1 MLASNIKQYLL
12 TLFFSFVVL
21 PLAIA
26 QADDNIF
33 DGIHTVV
40 IDPGHGGKDAGCLG
54 SSSYEKDIALDI
66 SLMLGKYIEENFK
79 DIEVIYTRKTDVF
92 IELDE
97 RAQIANR
104 NNADL
109 FICVH
114 ANAASPSAFGTETY
128 VMGISQSESNL
139 QVAKREN
146 SVILMEEDHEKRYGS
161 FDPNSPES
169 YIALSLMQSAYQA
182 QSLSFA
188 AKVQEQ
194 FRERVGRRDRGV
206 KQAAFWVLHRT
217 SMPSVLIETGFLTNA
232 SEEKFLKS
240 EVGKDYMASAIY
252 RAFKEYKYEIDAK
265 VLPLDEEGISAME
278 RPIIDSENSV
288 TEKERNASHAKKM
301 KYEGLTFKVQLV
313 TSSTKISTEPENF
326 KGILGVE
333 YYEAG
338 GLYRYTVGNEDDWEA
353 ASKLQDSI
361 RAKGYEDAF
370 VVAFL
375 NGDRIAVGEA
385 VKLLKKNL

>member
-1 MLASNIKQYLL
+1 MLLASNFKQYFLYSL
-12 TLFFSFVVL
+12 LFFYF
-21 PLAIA
+21 PATIFA
-26 QADDNIF
+26 QEEENIF
-33 DGIHTVV
+33 DGVHTVV
-40 IDPGHGGKDAGCLG
+40 IDPGHGGKDVGCIG
-54 SSSYEKDIALDI
+54 SNSHEKEVALAI
-66 SLMLGKYIEENFK
+66 SLKLGKYIEENFE
-79 DIEVIYTRKTDVF
+79 DIEVIYTRETDVF

-104 NNADL
+104 NDADL

-114 ANAASPSAFGTETY
+114 ANAASPSAFGTETF
-128 VMGISQSESNL
+128 VMGISKSEANL

-146 SVILMEEDHEKRYGS
+146 SVILLEDDHERKYGN

-188 AKVQEQ
+188 AKVQKQ

-217 SMPSVLIETGFLTNA
+217 TMPSVLIETGFLTNPG
-232 SEEKFLKS
+232 EEKFLTS
-240 EVGKDYMASAIY
+240 EIGQDYLASAIY
-252 RAFKEYKYEIDAK
+252 RAFKEYKYEIDSK
-265 VLPLDEEGISAME
+265 IVLDEDDLEEKGGVE
-278 RPIIDSENSV
+278 DPENGTQTTTPKAGHV
-288 TEKERNASHAKKM
+288 GM
-301 KYEGLTFKVQLV
+301 EGLIFKVQLV
-313 TSSTKISTEPENF
+313 TSSNKISTEPENF
-326 KGILGVE
+326 KGISGVE

-338 GLYRYTVGNEDDWEA
+338 GLYRYTIGNEDDWES
-353 ASKLQDSI
+353 ASKLQDSV
-361 RAKGYEDAF
+361 RAKGFDDAF